1 MSIESGDHERDLADQ
16 FAHVAD
22 METTDAGPPVEQW
35 DPAFT
40 GDLDIRVARDG
51 RWFHEGREM
60 QRQALKALFAS
71 ILRLES
77 DGEYYLVT
85 PVEKFRI
92 KVEDAPFIAH
102 TLSVENEGSAD
113 QVLWLRTNMDE
124 KLAIG
129 DRHPLTVHRDP
140 DSDEE
145 MPYVLVRRNLQARI
159 ERNAF
164 YHLVEHAEQRS
175 IDGRTHLGVISQGRF
190 FSLGEAE

>member
-1 MSIESGDHERDLADQ
+1 VSRQSGDHEEVLADQ
-16 FAHVAD
+16 FSHVSA
-22 METTDAGPPVEQW
+22 METAESGPPVDQW
-35 DPAFT
+35 DPPFM
-40 GDLDIRVARDG
+40 GDLDIHVARDG
-51 RWFHEGREM
+51 RWFYEGREM

-71 ILRLES
+71 IMRLES

-92 KVEDAPFIAH
+92 RVEDAPFIAH
-102 TLSVENEGSAD
+102 TLEVVNEGSVE
-113 QVLWLRTNMDE
+113 QVLWLHTNMDE
-124 KLAIG
+124 QLAIG
-129 DRHPLTVHRDP
+129 DRHPLTTYRDP
-140 DSDEE
+140 ESGEQ